1 MHLLNPKELDSYNQM
16 PSKPTPRPDLAT
28 HVRTLYYDIHYIIRT
43 RETAM
48 TTPSCRFD
56 KRSPQNA
63 KRLALISDSN

>member
-16 PSKPTPRPDLAT
+16 PSKLTPRPDLTT
-28 HVRTLYYDIHYIIRT
+28 HVRTLYYDIYYVQT

-56 KRSPQNA
+56 KRSLQNA
-63 KRLALISDSN
+63 KRLTLISNSN